1 LRVVW
6 REAAESSVM
15 QIYPRAVIDHSALRH
30 NLALVRRRAP
40 DSRIWA
46 VVKANAYGHGM
57 APVAT
62 TLEAA
67 DGLAVAR
74 VEEGVR
80 LREAGIARPIL
91 VLEGVLFEDE
101 LAVARKLGLELAL
114 HQPGQIALLERTRT
128 ARPLRVWVKVD
139 TGMHRLG
146 FDPEA
151 ALALLARLD
160 ADPGV
165 EKPVGLMTHLAQADD
180 TGDPLT
186 PLQCERLRALD
197 PAAKYPLSIGNS
209 AGILAFPTSRTHWV
223 RPGIMLYGASPLMGR
238 SAAELGLLPVMGL
251 EARLIAV
258 RALRRGDRIGYGGTY
273 VCPEDMPVGVAA
285 IGYGDGYPR
294 HAPTGTPVLV
304 GGRRAS
310 LVGRVSM
317 DMINIDLCGLPAA
330 GVGDPVILWGEGL
343 PVDEVAAWAGTIPY
357 ELLCQV
363 TPRVRMEHRNRRPM
377 PQRGV

>member
-1 LRVVW
+1 
-6 REAAESSVM
+6 VM

-80 LREAGIARPIL
+80 LREAGITRPIL

>member
-1 LRVVW
+1 MRVVW